1 MSDSPSKV
9 RLAIIGAGSRGT
21 GYASFAEA
29 HPDRVAV
36 TAVAEP
42 NPRRREALVE
52 RFGIPAENVFTH
64 WEDLAACEDKVA
76 DAVVVATQDR
86 QHRAPAIALAQGGY
100 HMLLEKPMAPTE
112 EDCRAIVA
120 AVKEAGIL
128 FAVAHV
134 MRYTRYTT
142 ALKQLI
148 DSGRIGDVITV
159 QHLEPVGFWHQAHS
173 FVRGNWHSAEQS
185 TFMLMAKS
193 CHDLDWLRYIVGSRF
208 RAVSSFGRL
217 SHFTPGN
224 RPAGAAERCLDCAVE
239 ADCAYSASRFYLG
252 HLQKGNTGWPV
263 DVITG
268 DPNPTEES
276 VREALRTGPYGRCV
290 YSGDNDV
297 VDHQVVSMDFENGA
311 TASFTMTAFNEA
323 GPRRTGIFGTRGE
336 IRADGVK
343 LEIFDFLTGKTETI
357 DTDAQADVEGVLQG
371 HGGGDYGLMRAFID
385 AVAAGD
391 GSPIL
396 SGPDA
401 TLESHLAVFA
411 AESARDSD
419 QVARLIP

>member
-1 MSDSPSKV
+1 MSDSSNSRV
-9 RLAIIGAGSRGT
+9 RLAIVGAGSRGA

-29 HPDRVAV
+29 HPDEVVV
-36 TAVAEP
+36 TAVADP
-42 NPRRREALVE
+42 NPTRQQALAERYSIPENHVFSSWEAL
-52 RFGIPAENVFTH
+52 A
-64 WEDLAACEDKVA
+64 DSDDKVA

-86 QHRAPAIALAQGGY
+86 MHRAPAIALAQRGY

-148 DSGRIGDVITV
+148 DSGRIGDVVTV

-217 SHFTPGN
+217 SHFTPEN
-224 RPAGAAERCLDCAVE
+224 RPAGASDRCLDCAVE
-239 ADCAYSASRFYLG
+239 ADCAYSAGRFYLG
-252 HLQKGNTGWPV
+252 HLAAGNMGWPV
-263 DVITG
+263 DVLV
-268 DPNPTEES
+268 DDPTEES

-290 YSGDNDV
+290 YGGGNDV
-297 VDHQVVSMDFENGA
+297 VDHQVVNMDFENGA

-323 GPRRTGIFGTRGE
+323 GPRRTGIFGTKGE
-336 IRADGVK
+336 IRGDGVN
-343 LEIFDFLTGKTETI
+343 LEIFDFLTGRTDTI
-357 DTDAQADVEGVLQG
+357 DTDEGADLRGVLQG

-385 AVAAGD
+385 SVAKSDKA
-391 GSPIL
+391 PIL

-411 AESARDSD
+411 AENARISD
-419 QVARLIP
+419 QVRTLTL

>member
-1 MSDSPSKV
+1 MSDSPDKV
-9 RLAIIGAGSRGT
+9 RLAIIGAGSRGA

-29 HPDRVAV
+29 HPDQVTV

-42 NPRRREALVE
+42 NPLRREALVE
-52 RFGIPAENVFTH
+52 RFGISAENVFTR
-64 WEDLAACEDKVA
+64 WEDLAAREVKVA

-86 QHRAPAIALAQGGY
+86 LHLAPAIALAQRGY

-112 EDCRAIVA
+112 DDCRAIVA
-120 AVKEAGIL
+120 AVKAAGIL

-148 DSGRIGDVITV
+148 DSGSIGNVITV

-217 SHFTPGN
+217 SHFTPAN
-224 RPAGAAERCLDCAVE
+224 RPAGAADRCLDCAVE
-239 ADCAYSASRFYLG
+239 AECAYSAGRFYLG
-252 HLQKGNTGWPV
+252 HLHKGNKGWPV

-290 YSGDNDV
+290 YAGDNDV
-297 VDHQVVSMDFENGA
+297 VDHQVVNMDFENGA

-323 GPRRTGIFGTRGE
+323 APRRTGIFGTRGE
-336 IRADGVK
+336 IRGDGVK
-343 LEIFDFLTGKTETI
+343 LEVFDFLTGQTETI
-357 DTDAQADVEGVLQG
+357 DTDADADLEWVLQG
-371 HGGGDYGLMRAFID
+371 HGGGDYGLMKAFID

-391 GSPIL
+391 PTPIL

-411 AESARDSD
+411 AESARNAD
-419 QVARLIP
+419 QVAKLLT